1 MFSLDGSF
9 SRPPQTMDGFLG
21 AGDALR
27 MNLKTISD
35 VHLHK
40 MNQRTTEFLWV
51 GSAWTC
57 RKKRKHYEAYSR
69 SGVRISVHDFVYVLA
84 EEGKRLVAYLDDL
97 YEDSR
102 GNKMAVVRWFHKV
115 DEVGLDLPHSYNDK
129 EIFFSLCL
137 QDLSIECIDG
147 LATVLSPQHYD
158 NFLKVDAHTQ
168 LDPFVCRNQFDNEV
182 VKPFDITQVKGY
194 WKQNIHKFMSL
205 TTSNGCLKLPSTDVT
220 KLGSSHPDAVGIR
233 PRKRLRRLVDT
244 DMHPM
249 PPTIR
254 EADVS
259 GPRDGEFNS
268 KRTLAEYASMQKH
281 QYTIGSEIEVLSQ
294 DSGIRGI
301 WFRAVV
307 IKKHKDKLKV
317 RYQDIKDAADESIN
331 LEEWILSSRVA
342 TPDHLG
348 IRHCGRMTIRPSRL
362 CKNSDVSFVDVG
374 CIVDAWLHD
383 GWWEGIVIHKE
394 SDDKIH
400 VYFPGEKQRSIMGCK
415 DLRYSEEWLG
425 DRWKQMKSRP
435 DLLGSISCA
444 TETNSQTTKSHDN
457 LSSLTGTI
465 HDKELSSG
473 LKDNPLENS
482 VVGRDFEVVDHEAFL
497 THLNWKWSAKKRH
510 GRNPSHR
517 LQHDASNA
525 NDLVAAE
532 TRKRDRLPMVKVSHV
547 KCKFT
552 CESSLFRASV
562 ASPLTS
568 LAMSR

>member
-1 MFSLDGSF
+1 
-9 SRPPQTMDGFLG
+9 MDGFPG

-27 MNLKTISD
+27 MNLEKFAD
-35 VHLHK
+35 AHLQEMSQH
-40 MNQRTTEFLWV
+40 TTEFLWM
-51 GSAWTC
+51 GSAWSC

-137 QDLSIECIDG
+137 QDLSIKCIDG
-147 LATVLSPQHYD
+147 LATVLSPQHYE
-158 NFLKVDAHTQ
+158 NFLKVDAHTK
-168 LDPFVCRNQFDNEV
+168 LDLFVCRNQFDNEV

-194 WKQNIHKFMSL
+194 WKQNIHRFMSL
-205 TTSNGCLKLPSTDVT
+205 TTSNSCPTLQSTDAT
-220 KLGSSHPDAVGIR
+220 KLGSSEPDADGIR
-233 PRKRLRRLVDT
+233 PRKKLRRLVDT
-244 DMHPM
+244 DMHAM

-254 EADVS
+254 EAGAS
-259 GPRDGEFNS
+259 GPHDSDFNPK

-281 QYTIGSEIEVLSQ
+281 QYPIGSEIEVLSQ

-301 WFRAVV
+301 WFKAVV

-317 RYQDIKDAADESIN
+317 RYQDIKDADDESIN

-342 TPDHLG
+342 APDHLG

-362 CKNSDVSFVDVG
+362 CKNSGVSFVDVG

-394 SDDKIH
+394 SDDRIH
-400 VYFPGEKQRSIMGCK
+400 VYFPGEKQRSIFGCK

-457 LSSLTGTI
+457 VSSLTGTI

-473 LKDNPLENS
+473 PKDNPLENS
-482 VVGRDFEVVDHEAFL
+482 VVGRDFEGVDHEDFL
-497 THLNWKWSAKKRH
+497 SHLNWNWSAKKRH
-510 GRNPSHR
+510 GRNPSRR
-517 LQHDASNA
+517 LQRDASNS
-525 NDLVAAE
+525 NDLVAVE
-532 TRKRDRLPMVKVSHV
+532 TRKRDRLPMVKVNRV

-552 CESSLFRASV
+552 CDSSLFRASV
-562 ASPLTS
+562 ASPLTN